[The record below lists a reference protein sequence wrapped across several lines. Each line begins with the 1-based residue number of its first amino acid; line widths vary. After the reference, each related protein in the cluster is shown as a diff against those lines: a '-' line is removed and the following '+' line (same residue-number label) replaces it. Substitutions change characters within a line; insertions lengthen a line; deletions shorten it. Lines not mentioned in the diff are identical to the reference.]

1 MNIAKVLHGVSYSK
15 VGRLVYEYGPTA
27 MVVTGTGLLAGAGIH
42 AVVKTP
48 AYVERVEEMRY
59 ECARDEAKR
68 KVAIETLKTYAPDVA
83 AGACGA
89 LMIFGG
95 HGLVH
100 GRYVKAAAAWAAETA
115 AYEEYRNRVIDRYGE
130 EADRDIR
137 YGTEEETY
145 TVTETSKKGKEKE
158 VEKSRK
164 VEYGEKAVMVSPF
177 NRIFSKSTNPNWT
190 GDKLVDRNFV
200 LMHQNYAQFK
210 LENSRDGMLFLNDV
224 YKDLG
229 FPLTFEGQYMGWSY
243 KKNPHSKVDF
253 GLFIPDE
260 TGTRAVYAN
269 QPEDCFVLD
278 FNIDGQIIDE
288 LPKEMRLPFRV
299 NPID

>member
-1 MNIAKVLHGVSYSK
+1 MNIGNMLHKLSYTK
-15 VGRLVYEYGPTA
+15 VGRLVYDNGPTA
-27 MVVTGTGLLAGAGIH
+27 MVVAGTGILAGAGIH

-48 AYVERVEEMRY
+48 AYVDRVEEIRAAHHY
-59 ECARDEAKR
+59 DEKR
-68 KVAIETLKTYAPDVA
+68 NVAVETLKTYAPDVA
-83 AGACGA
+83 AGVCGA
-89 LMIFGG
+89 AMIFGG
-95 HGLVH
+95 HGIVH

-115 AYEEYRNRVIDRYGE
+115 AYEEYRSRVIDRYGE

-145 TVTETSKKGKEKE
+145 TVTEVSKKGKEKE
-158 VEKSRK
+158 VEKTRK
-164 VEYGEKAVMVSPF
+164 VEYGDKAVTVSPF
-177 NRIFSKSTNPNWT
+177 NRIFSKATNPNWT

-229 FPLTFEGQYMGWSY
+229 FPLSFEGQYMGWSY

-253 GLFIPDE
+253 GLFVPDE

-269 QPEDCFVLD
+269 QPDDCFVLD

-288 LPKEMRLPFRV
+288 LPKEMRLPFRTS
-299 NPID
+299 PID